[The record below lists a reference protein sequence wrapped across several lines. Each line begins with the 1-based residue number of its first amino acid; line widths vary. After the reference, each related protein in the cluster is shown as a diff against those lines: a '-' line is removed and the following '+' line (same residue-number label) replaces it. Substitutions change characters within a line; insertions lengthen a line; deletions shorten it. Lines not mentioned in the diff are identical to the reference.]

1 MTDLQQ
7 IKDKLVRILEYGVMA
22 AMAAL
27 VIDVVWQVFTRYVL
41 GRQSSWTE
49 ELATM
54 LLMWGAL
61 LGAAVGFARKAHLG
75 VDYLVNKLDPASRR
89 LVALYVHLATLL
101 FGSVMVWGGWKVVS
115 GTLATNQVS
124 PALGLKMGYV
134 YLAVPISGFFVLLC
148 AAEAFLEDWA
158 REPGER

>member
-1 MTDLQQ
+1 MADLRQ
-7 IKDKLVRILEYGVMA
+7 IKGRLVQILEYAVMF
-22 AMAAL
+22 AMGAL
-27 VIDVVWQVFTRYVL
+27 VVDVVWQVFTRYVL

-54 LLMWGAL
+54 LLMWCAL
-61 LGAAVGFARKAHLG
+61 LGAAVGFTRKAHLG

-89 LVALYVHLATLL
+89 IVALYVHLATML
-101 FGSVMVWGGWKVVS
+101 FGGVMSWGGWMVVS

-124 PALGLKMGYV
+124 PALGLKMGHV
-134 YLAVPISGFFVLLC
+134 YLALPISGFFVLLF

-158 REPGER
+158 RGTEER

>member
-1 MTDLQQ
+1 MADLRL
-7 IKDKLVRILEYGVMA
+7 IKGRLVQILEYAVMF
-22 AMAAL
+22 AMGAL
-27 VIDVVWQVFTRYVL
+27 VVDVVWQVFTRYVL

-54 LLMWGAL
+54 LLMWCAL

-89 LVALYVHLATLL
+89 IVALYVHLATML
-101 FGSVMVWGGWKVVS
+101 FGGVMSWGGWMVVS

-124 PALGLKMGYV
+124 PALGLKMGHV
-134 YLAVPISGFFVLLC
+134 YLALPISGFFVLLF
-148 AAEAFLEDWA
+148 AVEAFLEDWA
-158 REPGER
+158 REAGEH